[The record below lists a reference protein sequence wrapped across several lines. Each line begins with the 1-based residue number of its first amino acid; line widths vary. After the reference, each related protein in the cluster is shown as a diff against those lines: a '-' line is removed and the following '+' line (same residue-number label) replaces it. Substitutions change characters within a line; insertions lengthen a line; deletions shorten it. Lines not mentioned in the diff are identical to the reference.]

1 MKTLSMNEFEKLLTE
16 TSDVNIIDVR
26 GREAFQLGHIA
37 GAVNVPIDELQA
49 IIKDLNETE
58 DYYIVCYSGNFS
70 AMAGE
75 FLTRNGFKAI
85 NIQGGMND
93 FNGST
98 VS

>member
-1 MKTLSMNEFEKLLTE
+1 MKTLTMNEFEKLLTE

-26 GREAFQLGHIA
+26 GREAFELGHIA

-49 IIKDLNETE
+49 TVKDLDQTE
-58 DYYIVCYSGNFS
+58 DYYIICYSGNFS

-75 FLTRNGFKAI
+75 FLTRNGIKAI
-85 NIQGGMND
+85 NVQGGMND
-93 FNGST
+93 FNGPT